1 MDPDERFMRLAIEK
15 ALEGIS
21 RGQAPFGACIVRGGE
36 VIACEHNVVWATT
49 DITAHA
55 EVHAIRRACAA
66 LQTVD
71 LSGCTVYST
80 CEPCPMCF
88 SACHWARVERIVY
101 GASIRDAQL
110 YGFNELP
117 VGNVELKHLG
127 RSPVKI
133 RGGLLVSACLELFRL
148 WSQQGSRRTY

>member
-15 ALEGIS
+15 ALEGIAK
-21 RGQAPFGACIVRGGE
+21 GQTPFGACIVRGGE
-36 VIACEHNVVWATT
+36 VISCEHNVVWAEM

-55 EVHAIRRACAA
+55 EIHAIRRACAA
-66 LQTVD
+66 LRTVD
-71 LSGCTVYST
+71 
-80 CEPCPMCF
+80 
-88 SACHWARVERIVY
+88 SACHWARVERIVF
-101 GASIRDAQL
+101 GASIRDAEL

-133 RGGLLVSACLELFRL
+133 RSGVLPSACLELFRL
-148 WSQQGSRRTY
+148 WSQQGSRRAY